1 MNTTDDNTRPFGYW
15 ITAVD
20 RLMRA
25 EFATVFEDEGIT
37 RRDWRMLNRI
47 DGTVP
52 DGRPVHPRKLHR
64 LIELGWV
71 ERTREG
77 FSLTDAG
84 TLAKQRLGTAVDEL
98 RARVAGAVSAEE
110 YATMTAALE
119 KIAREFGWE
128 EGKRLP
134 RGAGRHHGPASGFG
148 HRHGVPG
155 RRGSDRG
162 HGFGHGR
169 HSGEHGHGHGLGH
182 GCGEH
187 ESENRHGFERRH
199 GFENHAEGHRQV
211 HRHREMGRGFAR
223 GHHRHG
229 IPATHIH
236 IHAHG

>member
-47 DGTVP
+47 DGTVT

-64 LIELGWV
+64 LVELGWV

-77 FSLTDAG
+77 FGLTDAG
-84 TLAKQRLGTAVDEL
+84 TLAKQRLGTAVGEL

-134 RGAGRHHGPASGFG
+134 RSGRRDHGPASRFG
-148 HRHGVPG
+148 HRHGIAGHRGHGHGFG
-155 RRGSDRG
+155 RGRHSGEHDFDRG
-162 HGFGHGR
+162 HGFG
-169 HSGEHGHGHGLGH
+169 EHGPENHHG
-182 GCGEH
+182 
-187 ESENRHGFERRH
+187 SEPRHGFEHRT
-199 GFENHAEGHRQV
+199 EGHG
-211 HRHREMGRGFAR
+211 HHEMGRGFAR

-236 IHAHG
+236 IHTHG

>member
-52 DGRPVHPRKLHR
+52 DSRPVHPRKLHR
-64 LIELGWV
+64 LLELGWV

-77 FSLTDAG
+77 FGLTDAG

-134 RGAGRHHGPASGFG
+134 RRAEHGHGPASRFG
-148 HRHGVPG
+148 HRHGFPG
-155 RRGSDRG
+155 HRGHG
-162 HGFGHGR
+162 HGFGRGR
-169 HSGEHGHGHGLGH
+169 HSGEHGFDRGHGF
-182 GCGEH
+182 GEH
-187 ESENRHGFERRH
+187 GSENHHGSEHRHGFEH
-199 GFENHAEGHRQV
+199 LTEG

-229 IPATHIH
+229 APATHIH
-236 IHAHG
+236 IHTHG

>member
-77 FSLTDAG
+77 FGLTDAG

-110 YATMTAALE
+110 YATMTAAVE

-134 RGAGRHHGPASGFG
+134 RSGRREHGPASRFG

-155 RRGSDRG
+155 HRGSDRG

-169 HSGEHGHGHGLGH
+169 HSGEHGFGHGHGF
-182 GCGEH
+182 GEH
-187 ESENRHGFERRH
+187 ESENRHGFERRADADAH
-199 GFENHAEGHRQV
+199 GHGHR
-211 HRHREMGRGFAR
+211 HHEMGRGFAR

-236 IHAHG
+236 IHTHG

>member
-77 FSLTDAG
+77 FGLTDAG

-134 RGAGRHHGPASGFG
+134 RSGRREHGPASRFG
-148 HRHGVPG
+148 HRHGIAG
-155 RRGSDRG
+155 HRG

-169 HSGEHGHGHGLGH
+169 HSGEHSFGHGHGF
-182 GCGEH
+182 GEH
-187 ESENRHGFERRH
+187 ESENRHGFERRADADAH
-199 GFENHAEGHRQV
+199 GHGHGHGHR
-211 HRHREMGRGFAR
+211 HHEMGRGFAR

-236 IHAHG
+236 IHTHG

>member
-20 RLMRA
+20 RLVRA

-52 DGRPVHPRKLHR
+52 DSRPVHPRKLHR

-77 FSLTDAG
+77 FGLTDAG

-134 RGAGRHHGPASGFG
+134 RRAGHGHGPASRFG
-148 HRHGVPG
+148 HRHGFPG
-155 RRGSDRG
+155 HRGHG
-162 HGFGHGR
+162 HGFGRGR
-169 HSGEHGHGHGLGH
+169 HSGEHGFDRGHGF
-182 GCGEH
+182 GEH
-187 ESENRHGFERRH
+187 GSENHHGSEHRHGFEH
-199 GFENHAEGHRQV
+199 LTEG

-229 IPATHIH
+229 APATHIH
-236 IHAHG
+236 IHTHG

>member
-77 FSLTDAG
+77 FGLTDAG

-128 EGKRLP
+128 EGERLP
-134 RGAGRHHGPASGFG
+134 RSGRREHGPASRFG

-155 RRGSDRG
+155 HRGSDRG

-169 HSGEHGHGHGLGH
+169 HSGEHGFGHAHGF
-182 GCGEH
+182 GER
-187 ESENRHGFERRH
+187 ESANRHDFEHRADADADAH
-199 GFENHAEGHRQV
+199 G

-236 IHAHG
+236 IHTHG

>member
-47 DGTVP
+47 DGTVT

-77 FSLTDAG
+77 FGLTDAG

-134 RGAGRHHGPASGFG
+134 RSGRRDHGPASRVG
-148 HRHGVPG
+148 HRHGFPG
-155 RRGSDRG
+155 HRGHGHGFGRGRHSGEHDFDRG
-162 HGFGHGR
+162 HGFG
-169 HSGEHGHGHGLGH
+169 EHGP
-182 GCGEH
+182 
-187 ESENRHGFERRH
+187 
-199 GFENHAEGHRQV
+199 ENHHGSEHHAEA
-211 HRHREMGRGFAR
+211 HRHHEMGRGFAR

-236 IHAHG
+236 IHTHG

>member
-25 EFATVFEDEGIT
+25 ELATVFEDEGIT

-64 LIELGWV
+64 LVELGWV

-77 FSLTDAG
+77 FGITDAG

-98 RARVAGAVSAEE
+98 RARVAGALSAEE
-110 YATMTAALE
+110 YATMTAAVE

-134 RGAGRHHGPASGFG
+134 RSGRREHGPASRFG
-148 HRHGVPG
+148 HHHGVPG
-155 RRGSDRG
+155 HRGSDRG
-162 HGFGHGR
+162 HDFGRGR
-169 HSGEHGHGHGLGH
+169 HSGEHGFGHAHGF
-182 GCGEH
+182 GEH
-187 ESENRHGFERRH
+187 ESANRHDFEHRADADAH
-199 GFENHAEGHRQV
+199 GHGH
-211 HRHREMGRGFAR
+211 HEMGRGFAR

-236 IHAHG
+236 IHTHG